1 MTIFTGYKTMA
12 RILKMLGERKK
23 ENQRGATAVE
33 FAIVILL
40 FLTIVFGIIEFGL
53 LMYNQH
59 IVTNAGRE
67 GARYGIVYR
76 TDGNRIQENQIRNK
90 IGDWNQYI
98 ITFGDKHWDVTATPC
113 VISGNFLEVTV
124 VYDYDF
130 LFLPFQRR
138 LSSTTTMR
146 CE

>member
-1 MTIFTGYKTMA
+1 MA
-12 RILKMLGERKK
+12 RILNIQRERKK

-33 FAIVILL
+33 FAIVILV
-40 FLTIVFGIIEFGL
+40 FITIVFGIIEFGL

-67 GARYGIVYR
+67 GAREGIVYR
-76 TDGNRIQENQIRNK
+76 TDGNRISESVIK
-90 IGDWNQYI
+90 EEIVEDWNQYI
-98 ITFGDKHWDVTATPC
+98 VTFGERYWDVTAVPC
-113 VISGNFLEVTV
+113 VTSGDDLSVTI

-130 LFLPFQRR
+130 LFLPFQHTI
-138 LSSTTTMR
+138 SSTTRMR